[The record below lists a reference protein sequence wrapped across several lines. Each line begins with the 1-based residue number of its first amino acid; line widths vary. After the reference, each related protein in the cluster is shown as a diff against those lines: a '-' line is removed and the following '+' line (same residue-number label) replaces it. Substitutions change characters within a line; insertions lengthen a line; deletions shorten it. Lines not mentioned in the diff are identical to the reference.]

1 MSEPDKAILWARER
15 AARWQDESGGEAG
28 PSYRSGKL
36 DFLLG
41 EEVEGYR
48 AGRAA
53 SAERI
58 KALEEAGDLLAWL
71 AKHPEIEL
79 SWGDVG
85 DVSECL
91 WRVHVRHGGIN
102 DREWRLVDV
111 GHTPTEAIT
120 NALALLK
127 EADQ

>member
-15 AARWQDESGGEAG
+15 AARWQDEGGGEAG

-36 DFLLG
+36 DGLLG

-48 AGRAA
+48 AGQAA

-58 KALEEAGDLLAWL
+58 KALEEALRNSATAMQAHLEAVDKYNQENGTFL
-71 AKHPEIEL
+71 
-79 SWGDVG
+79 VG
-85 DVSECL
+85 L
-91 WRVHVRHGGIN
+91 GMRVMGVRIA
-102 DREWRLVDV
+102 
-111 GHTPTEAIT
+111 EAR
-120 NALALLK
+120 NLLK

>member
-1 MSEPDKAILWARER
+1 VSEPDKAILWARER

-48 AGRAA
+48 AGQAA

-58 KALEEAGDLLAWL
+58 KALEGLLNHAEDLFDWAAQSDCENGVRSLNKAAAATYLADAPATKAAIL
-71 AKHPEIEL
+71 EIREL
-79 SWGDVG
+79 T
-85 DVSECL
+85 
-91 WRVHVRHGGIN
+91 R
-102 DREWRLVDV
+102 
-111 GHTPTEAIT
+111 
-120 NALALLK
+120 ALLK
-127 EADQ
+127 EADHD

>member
-48 AGRAA
+48 AGQAA

-58 KALEEAGDLLAWL
+58 KALEGLLNHAEDLFDWAAQSDCENGVRSLNKAAAATYLADAPATKAAIL
-71 AKHPEIEL
+71 EIREL
-79 SWGDVG
+79 TRA
-85 DVSECL
+85 L
-91 WRVHVRHGGIN
+91 HV
-102 DREWRLVDV
+102 
-111 GHTPTEAIT
+111 
-120 NALALLK
+120 K
-127 EADQ
+127 EPAHD